1 MKNFYFLMNQI
12 EEMEGSVINIK
23 EESLVPTVE
32 INIKNEIIYP
42 SEMNEDQQLLA
53 AGVDNTEHKRKKKRA
68 MKRKSIGSNGE
79 IIHQQTT
86 HFTHQPQ
93 HQPPQH
99 HQTTQHMEIDE
110 SGNLTLTTSSGHHVQ
125 ISGAGGHHSEHDLG
139 ILMAKHN
146 EQTLLSS

>member
-1 MKNFYFLMNQI
+1 
-12 EEMEGSVINIK
+12 MEGSVINIK
-23 EESLVPTVE
+23 EESMAPTVE

-79 IIHQQTT
+79 AHQQTS

-93 HQPPQH
+93 QQQH
-99 HQTTQHMEIDE
+99 HQQQQQTTQHMEIDE

-125 ISGAGGHHSEHDLG
+125 ISGAGSHQAEHDLG
-139 ILMAKHN
+139 VLMAKHN
-146 EQTLLSS
+146 EQSLLSSKN